1 MNNNIKNV
9 LSYMLGNEKYTFVDM
24 LGCGDFSGL
33 STFAI
38 MEGNGIK
45 GYTGETIQ
53 FQCSTLSRG
62 TNRELQLRSYDKS
75 ANKTTVDERLT
86 IGDLF
91 PGHEVII
98 LTGGDSLRG
107 FAPVFDDKLDL
118 ALWLRDLKEWFASL
132 SEDNRGT
139 FSHTLGDMANLAKF
153 LYRNNPNKAA
163 SVLDEL

>member
-1 MNNNIKNV
+1 MNNNVKNV

-75 ANKTTVDERLT
+75 TNKTTVDERLT

-91 PGHEVII
+91 PGHEVVI
-98 LTGGDSLRG
+98 LTGGDSIRG

-118 ALWLRDLKEWFASL
+118 ALWLRDLKNWHGSL
-132 SEDNRGT
+132 PENNRWAFSSALED
-139 FSHTLGDMANLAKF
+139 MVELAKF
-153 LYRNNPNKAA
+153 LYRNNPNKVA

>member
-1 MNNNIKNV
+1 MNNNVKNV
-9 LSYMLGNEKYTFVDM
+9 LSYMLGNKKYTFVDM
-24 LGCGDFSGL
+24 LCSADFSGL

-45 GYTGETIQ
+45 GCTGEIIQ

-75 ANKTTVDERLT
+75 TNKTTVDEHLT

-91 PGHEVII
+91 PGHEVVI
-98 LTGGDSLRG
+98 LTSGDSIRG

-118 ALWLRDLKEWFASL
+118 ALWLRDLKKWFASL
-132 SEDNRGT
+132 SEDNRGA
-139 FSHTLGDMANLAKF
+139 FYQSLEDMVDLAKF
-153 LYRNNPNKAA
+153 LYRNNPNKVA
-163 SVLDEL
+163 SVLDDL